1 MKNSLV
7 NKILTN
13 RYYLMKYEKLISQL
27 VAVCEGEHFR
37 FNVYTLKKKKRKK
50 SHAAETRFKLKTL
63 HFYICIE

>member
-37 FNVYTLKKKKRKK
+37 FNVYTLKKKKKK
-50 SHAAETRFKLKTL
+50 ITRSRNKV
-63 HFYICIE
+63 